1 MQKTNFSRIV
11 LQLNN
16 IFFGFLSDTWRIKSI
31 GLISV
36 LTGYFL
42 FANFLTKFIS
52 EGKNELIMV
61 PIIIVFI
68 EIIVRIKPAAS
79 SKFFYLWTVVDK
91 LRIGAIYAVI
101 LEAFKLGSQTTL
113 LLLQL
118 DKQIL
123 ELSQLKLI
131 YLKI

>member
-1 MQKTNFSRIV
+1 MQKTNFLRISS
-11 LQLNN
+11 QLNN
-16 IFFGFLSDTWRIKSI
+16 LLFGFLSDSWRSKSI

-68 EIIVRIKPAAS
+68 EIIIRIKPSTS
-79 SKFFYLWTVVDK
+79 SRFYDLWSVVDK

-101 LEAFKLGSQTTL
+101 LEAFKLGS
-113 LLLQL
+113 
-118 DKQIL
+118 
-123 ELSQLKLI
+123 
-131 YLKI
+131 

>member
-1 MQKTNFSRIV
+1 MQKTNFSRITY
-11 LQLNN
+11 QLNN
-16 IFFGFLSDTWRIKSI
+16 IFFGFLSDTWRTKSI

-52 EGKNELIMV
+52 EGKNELVMV

-68 EIIVRIKPAAS
+68 EIIIRIKPS
-79 SKFFYLWTVVDK
+79 SNSKFYNLWMEVDK

-101 LEAFKLGSQTTL
+101 LEAFKLGS
-113 LLLQL
+113 
-118 DKQIL
+118 
-123 ELSQLKLI
+123 
-131 YLKI
+131 

>member
-11 LQLNN
+11 YQLNTLL
-16 IFFGFLSDTWRIKSI
+16 FGFLSDTWRSKSI

-68 EIIVRIKPAAS
+68 EIIIRIKPSSS
-79 SKFFYLWTVVDK
+79 SKFYDLWSVVVK
-91 LRIGAIYAVI
+91 LRIGAIYAII
-101 LEAFKLGSQTTL
+101 LEAYKLGS
-113 LLLQL
+113 
-118 DKQIL
+118 
-123 ELSQLKLI
+123 
-131 YLKI
+131 

>member
-1 MQKTNFSRIV
+1 MQKTNFSRITY
-11 LQLNN
+11 QLNN
-16 IFFGFLSDTWRIKSI
+16 LFFGFLSDTWRIKSI

-68 EIIVRIKPAAS
+68 EIIIRIKPSSS
-79 SKFFYLWTVVDK
+79 SKLYYIWTVVDK
-91 LRIGAIYAVI
+91 LRIGAVYAII
-101 LEAFKLGSQTTL
+101 LEAFKLGA
-113 LLLQL
+113 
-118 DKQIL
+118 
-123 ELSQLKLI
+123 
-131 YLKI
+131 

>member
-1 MQKTNFSRIV
+1 MQKTNFSRITY
-11 LQLNN
+11 QLNN
-16 IFFGFLSDTWRIKSI
+16 LFFGFLSDTWRIKSI
-31 GLISV
+31 SLISV

-68 EIIVRIKPAAS
+68 EIIIRIKPS
-79 SKFFYLWTVVDK
+79 SNSRFYYIWTVVDK

-101 LEAFKLGSQTTL
+101 LEAFKLGS
-113 LLLQL
+113 
-118 DKQIL
+118 
-123 ELSQLKLI
+123 
-131 YLKI
+131 

>member
-1 MQKTNFSRIV
+1 MQKTNFSRIIY
-11 LQLNN
+11 QLNN
-16 IFFGFLSDTWRIKSI
+16 LFFGFLSDTWRSKSI

-68 EIIVRIKPAAS
+68 EIIIRIRPS
-79 SKFFYLWTVVDK
+79 LNSKFFYAWTVVDK
-91 LRIGAIYAVI
+91 LRIGAIYAII
-101 LEAFKLGSQTTL
+101 LEAFKLGS
-113 LLLQL
+113 
-118 DKQIL
+118 
-123 ELSQLKLI
+123 
-131 YLKI
+131 